1 MVDLYCCN
9 QKPTLRCK
17 TTFLQLKNNLKKKKN
32 ILKEIQTSFTSK
44 TEAWTAYF
52 KESSNMISKDVSF
65 PKRVK
70 VKKKKKTTNHGQK
83 EISMIQ
89 VFQFG
94 KKLQI
99 S

>member
-1 MVDLYCCN
+1 MLLQPETN
-9 QKPTLRCK
+9 TP
-17 TTFLQLKNNLKKKKN
+17 TFLQLKNNFKKPIKRN
-32 ILKEIQTSFTSK
+32 TSFTPN

-65 PKRVK
+65 PKNVK
-70 VKKKKKTTNHGQK
+70 VKKQKQKTNHGQK
-83 EISMIQ
+83 ETSMIQ
-89 VFQFG
+89 AFQFG